1 MDALHVVLLCLALAG
16 FVLAVVLFLRLS
28 RSVASLAVANTLAE
42 RAEKDALA
50 GQSELRVVRDQL
62 NQQIETFRAQANA
75 AENRA
80 IELEG
85 ELKETIARHAGE
97 LAKTR
102 ELAAAERDGMLRRE
116 ADLRASHDAA
126 FAALRNEFA
135 NLTTK
140 ATQETQERLT
150 KWATQSLAIQT
161 QTAAGDLETKK
172 QAVEA
177 LIKPIAD
184 TLKQTDTKLAQI
196 DKDRAQSQASIEEQL
211 RSMREASG
219 KLGDEARRLSEAL
232 RKPDVRGRYGEMQL
246 RRVAELA
253 GMVEYCDFAT
263 QVSNDLNASDPN
275 SARVRPDMVVKLPSG
290 RRVIVDAKTNI
301 QAYLDAMQA
310 ATPEDAGRHLDRF
323 AQHVAQQ
330 ATDLSK
336 KEYWKQFEG
345 SPEFVVMFVPGDQFV
360 DAALSRQPDIL
371 EQAAA
376 RNVILAS
383 PATLIGLLR
392 AVAIG
397 YREERLAKEAHALR
411 DLGREFLD
419 RIANVVE
426 PLAALAK
433 NLESAT
439 SNYNRFVSSYESR
452 LLPTLNK
459 FEESGVTSKKKIEAL
474 ASVSTHFKPLPGA
487 GSSTPQPALPAAEL
501 FKE

>member
-1 MDALHVVLLCLALAG
+1 
-16 FVLAVVLFLRLS
+16 
-28 RSVASLAVANTLAE
+28 
-42 RAEKDALA
+42 
-50 GQSELRVVRDQL
+50 
-62 NQQIETFRAQANA
+62 
-75 AENRA
+75 
-80 IELEG
+80 
-85 ELKETIARHAGE
+85 
-97 LAKTR
+97 
-102 ELAAAERDGMLRRE
+102 
-116 ADLRASHDAA
+116 
-126 FAALRNEFA
+126 
-135 NLTTK
+135 
-140 ATQETQERLT
+140 
-150 KWATQSLAIQT
+150 
-161 QTAAGDLETKK
+161 
-172 QAVEA
+172 
-177 LIKPIAD
+177 
-184 TLKQTDTKLAQI
+184 
-196 DKDRAQSQASIEEQL
+196 
-211 RSMREASG
+211 
-219 KLGDEARRLSEAL
+219 
-232 RKPDVRGRYGEMQL
+232 MQL

-263 QVSNDLNASDPN
+263 QVSNEASGSDSN
-275 SARVRPDMVVKLPSG
+275 GARVRPDMVVKLPSG

-301 QAYLDAMQA
+301 QAYLDALQA
-310 ATPEDAGRHLDRF
+310 PTPEDAARHLDRF

-330 ATDLSK
+330 ATELSK

-371 EQAAA
+371 EQAAV

-433 NLESAT
+433 NLEAAT
-439 SNYNRFVSSYESR
+439 NNYNRFVSSYESR

-459 FEESGVTSKKKIEAL
+459 FEESGVTSKKKLEAL
-474 ASVSTHFKPLPGA
+474 GSVSTHMKSLPGA
-487 GSSTPQPALPAAEL
+487 ASNASQQALPGPEL